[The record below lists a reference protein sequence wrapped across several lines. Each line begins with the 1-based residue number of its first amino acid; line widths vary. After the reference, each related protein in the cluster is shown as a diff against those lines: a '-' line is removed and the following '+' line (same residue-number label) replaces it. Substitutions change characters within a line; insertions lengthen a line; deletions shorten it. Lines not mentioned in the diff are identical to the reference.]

1 MNKKRNTILL
11 FSSCFLILLGLQVF
25 YIHNSYRLEEKELNR
40 EARSIADSVLVEMG
54 HLKKEIRED
63 SLIKHFLRSNS
74 QEQVPDKILHYNL
87 NFSKSTEHFNQLVDQ
102 LIEKRTRGTGFRIA
116 LRNEIFS
123 INDLKIN
130 KELLTSDTPI
140 VLYETTDK
148 IENGNLI
155 NEGKWNS
162 DVHHQDTDQHLDEH
176 YKSIIKS
183 RTLFELLNVKSL
195 VIQKI
200 IPLCIVSLLILIFL
214 LYLFWKILRNIEL
227 QNRKIAQLHTTID
240 SIAHELNTP
249 ITTMK
254 FAIASAQ
261 ETTSTHLLE
270 RQIRKLEHIVASI
283 HTVERTTQLIT
294 LQEAE
299 QFIHQLKNNYA
310 SLQITTE
317 IRFSKNEQL
326 TKQTLELLLN
336 NLVDNSFKYKATR
349 VEIRLICETSVELS
363 VSDDGM
369 GIPKEEQQHIFEKY
383 YRISRN
389 ENHEINGLGV
399 GLYLVKKTVEEN
411 NGTIEVIS
419 ESGKGTTFN
428 ILLPNEK

>member
-283 HTVERTTQLIT
+283 HTVERTTELIT
-294 LQEAE
+294 FQEAE

>member
-1 MNKKRNTILL
+1 ML
-11 FSSCFLILLGLQVF
+11 FSCCFLILLGLQVF

-54 HLKKEIRED
+54 RLKKEVRED
-63 SLIKHFLRSNS
+63 SLIKHFLKLDS
-74 QEQVPDKILHYNL
+74 QEHVSDKIIHYNL
-87 NFSKSTEHFNQLVDQ
+87 NFSKSTERFNQLVDQ

-123 INDLKIN
+123 INDLKLK
-130 KELLTSDTPI
+130 KELLSSDTPI
-140 VLYETTDK
+140 VLYETKDK

-162 DVHHQDTDQHLDEH
+162 DVHQQNTDRSLDEH

-200 IPLCIVSLLILIFL
+200 IPLCVVSLLILIFL
-214 LYLFWKILRNIEL
+214 LYLFWKILRNVEL
-227 QNRKIAQLHTTID
+227 QNRKIVQLHTTID

-249 ITTMK
+249 ITTLK

-270 RQIRKLEHIVASI
+270 RQIRKLEHIVSSI
-283 HTVERTTQLIT
+283 HTVEQTDDLVTEPETNQLI
-294 LQEAE
+294 Q
-299 QFIHQLKNNYA
+299 QLKNSYP
-310 SLQITTE
+310 SLTITMDVQ
-317 IRFSKNEQL
+317 FNKNERL
-326 TKQTLELLLN
+326 TKQALELILN
-336 NLVDNSFKYKATR
+336 NLIDNSFKYQAKNVA
-349 VEIRLICETSVELS
+349 IRLVLATTVELS
-363 VSDDGM
+363 ISDDGM
-369 GIPKEEQQHIFEKY
+369 GIPKKEQQYIFEKY
-383 YRISRN
+383 YRISRT

-399 GLYLVKKTVEEN
+399 GLYLVRNTVERH
-411 NGTIEVIS
+411 NGTIEVVS
-419 ESGKGTTFN
+419 GLGKGTTFN
-428 ILLPNEK
+428 ITLPNEK